1 MDRLDR
7 RHVSDMPS
15 APSTSR
21 TLVLIL
27 AALLAPVACAA
38 DDADP
43 GLDPQADTPRSL
55 ALAPLIVVSN
65 AALADSAI
73 LKERS
78 LVVTSRVGF
87 SAVADPDGTLTL
99 GKLLTD
105 RNTFMGVLAE
115 QNGENAISAQRG
127 TLKPFVAAEQ
137 DVDEHNALESPMA
150 KLGTVAEIENT
161 YREQILDRWDVGP
174 DEDVL
179 ADPNG
184 PFRLLAV
191 VNRIDLAGDI
201 DGRAGGSQLLAEDQR
216 KWFGEGRLVFGLTST
231 LDGKPY
237 PMTLIMEFRLPALRE
252 AGFTADTTSFEIDP
266 TFDPIAGPIDAAAW
280 AQGRQR
286 WARVWRE
293 LSRYPLNSPS
303 YKALLRDIVTVFARP
318 ENHIALRVGE
328 LVQDASGEQGS
339 IREFEYREFYT
350 TAGFQFGT
358 RHARREPVTCA
369 GPLPLL
375 ADVVDEEWNP
385 STQDFDYDYKLR
397 RILSPTES
405 EALRSACGG
414 FPFGGGTDV
423 EEGIELRAHF
433 ARFRSQTVWPALDGD
448 AANEAQRH
456 ALAIGSC
463 SGCHGRETKTTGFH
477 IAPRGPNADSL
488 LSPFLS
494 GPVDV
499 TPIAGGE
506 TYSYDELARRR
517 GLLRA
522 FFRGEEFANPPTN
535 MTEQMLLCT
544 TSPCGG

>member
-1 MDRLDR
+1 MDPTGR
-7 RHVSDMPS
+7 RHVPDMPS
-15 APSTSR
+15 APPSPL
-21 TLVLIL
+21 TLALLL
-27 AALLAPVACAA
+27 AAVLVPAACGQ
-38 DDADP
+38 DDTDSAFDP
-43 GLDPQADTPRSL
+43 PAETPR
-55 ALAPLIVVSN
+55 ALAPAPRIVVSN
-65 AALADSAI
+65 AALADGAVRE
-73 LKERS
+73 ERS
-78 LVVTSRVGF
+78 LVITSRVGF
-87 SAVADPDGTLTL
+87 SAVADPEGTLTL
-99 GKLLTD
+99 GKLLTE
-105 RNTFMGVLAE
+105 RNTFMGALAE
-115 QNGENAISAQRG
+115 QNGENAIPAQRG
-127 TLKPFVAAEQ
+127 TLKPFVTAQQ
-137 DVDEHNALESPMA
+137 DVDEHNAVVSPMA

-161 YREQILDRWDVGP
+161 YRTQILDRWEVGP

-179 ADPNG
+179 VDPNG

-191 VNRIDLAGDI
+191 VNRIDLAGDV
-201 DGRAGGSQLLAEDQR
+201 DGRTGDSQLLAEDQR

-280 AQGRQR
+280 RQGRQR

-293 LSRYPLNSPS
+293 LSRHPLTSPS

-358 RHARREPVTCA
+358 RHARREPLACA

-385 STQDFDYDYKLR
+385 TIQDFEYSYKLR

-405 EALRSACGG
+405 EALQSACGG
-414 FPFGGGTDV
+414 LPFGGGTDV
-423 EEGIELRAHF
+423 EDGIELRAHF
-433 ARFRSQTVWPALDGD
+433 ARFRPQTVWPALDGD
-448 AANEAQRH
+448 VENEPQRH

-463 SGCHGRETKTTGFH
+463 SGCHGRETRTTGFH

-494 GPVDV
+494 GPVTV

-506 TYSYDELARRR
+506 TYAYDEIARRR

-522 FFRGEEFANPPTN
+522 FFRGEEFANPPTT